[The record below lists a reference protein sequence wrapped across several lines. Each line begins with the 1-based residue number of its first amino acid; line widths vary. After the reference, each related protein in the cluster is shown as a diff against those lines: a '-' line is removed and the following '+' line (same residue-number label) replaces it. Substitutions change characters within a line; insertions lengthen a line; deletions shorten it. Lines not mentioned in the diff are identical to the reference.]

1 MRYEVYYRSFWEIQ
15 ADAPYR
21 LFAEGDDLEDA
32 KQIAFRLAFRD
43 NEVYIFDNETQ
54 DRVKDY

>member
-1 MRYEVYYRSFWEIQ
+1 MRYELYYRSYWETRQ
-15 ADAPYR
+15 DQPYR
-21 LFAEGDDLEDA
+21 LFTEGDELEDV

-43 NEVYIFDNETQ
+43 NEVYIFDTETG

>member
-1 MRYEVYYRSFWEIQ
+1 MRYEVYYRSYWETQ
-15 ADAPYR
+15 DDQPFR
-21 LFAEGDDLEDA
+21 KFAEGDDLEDA